1 MTNTAI
7 YPRNAP
13 NALLRHIALCSG
25 AVGALVIASP
35 ASAEPRAY
43 PPQSAYLMPREAEM
57 ALAKS
62 AAPAAISDHATIK
75 VLTPT
80 GYEIVHD
87 GDNGFVCLVMRGWA
101 NSGTYT
107 PVAFRE
113 LGYNA
118 TIRAPICLTPAA
130 VRVVLPYIEMKD
142 KLGMSGKTPDE
153 IAAAVEKAYAT
164 GQIPARNE
172 VSFAYMWSSEQHLNV
187 GADQEGTSLD
197 HWHPHLMI
205 YAPYATNAGLGSNPF
220 GSLPIVGD
228 DGGTPFAVVYIPLDS
243 KLSVPVRTERNI
255 P

>member
-1 MTNTAI
+1 MTRATAFDQW
-7 YPRNAP
+7 NVFC
-13 NALLRHIALCSG
+13 ALLCKALCSG
-25 AVGALVIASP
+25 AIGALVFGP
-35 ASAEPRAY
+35 ASAAETRTY
-43 PPQSAYLMPREAEM
+43 PPQSAYLMTREAEV

-62 AAPAAISDHATIK
+62 AAPAAISDQATIK

-80 GYEIVHD
+80 GYETVHT

-130 VRVVLPYIEMKD
+130 VRMVLPYIEMKD
-142 KLGMSGKTPDE
+142 KLGISGKTPDQ
-153 IAAAVEKAYAT
+153 IVAAVETAYAT
-164 GQIPARNE
+164 GKLPARTE
-172 VSFAYMWSSEQHLNV
+172 VSFAYMWSAQQHLNV

-205 YAPYATNAGLGSNPF
+205 YAPYATNAGLGGNPF

-228 DGGTPFAVVYIPLDS
+228 DAGTPFAVIYVPLDH
-243 KLSVPVRTERNI
+243 KLSVPVHAK
-255 P
+255 